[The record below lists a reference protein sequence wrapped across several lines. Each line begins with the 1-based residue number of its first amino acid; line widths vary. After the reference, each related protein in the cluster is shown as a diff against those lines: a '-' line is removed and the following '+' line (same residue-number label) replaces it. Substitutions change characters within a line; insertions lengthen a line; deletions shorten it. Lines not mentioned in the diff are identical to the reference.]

1 MLYSSGYK
9 IVETCFCAASAAQEV
24 DLLVGGCLYV
34 PNLKKVNTSSS
45 GEQIWAV
52 ADHIQLELIRL
63 LSSAMQIVLPPDVEA
78 LVQRQL
84 TSGKYKSALEV
95 ILAGVQ
101 LLEQQED
108 IYKGRLQELQ
118 QEARIGWEASQRGEV
133 VDGTAAMAQ
142 IRANLRS
149 RYGTSEL

>member
-1 MLYSSGYK
+1 M
-9 IVETCFCAASAAQEV
+9 F
-24 DLLVGGCLYV
+24 VGGLLNE

-52 ADHIQLELIRL
+52 ADHTQLELL
-63 LSSAMQIVLPPDVEA
+63 LLFPSAMQIVLPPDVEA

-84 TSGKYKSALEV
+84 TIGKYKSALEV
-95 ILAGVQ
+95 ILAGIQ

-108 IYKGRLQELQ
+108 MYQGRLQELQ

-133 VDGTAAMAQ
+133 VDGTTAMAQ
-142 IRANLRS
+142 IQANLRS
-149 RYGTSEL
+149 RYGSSES

>member
-1 MLYSSGYK
+1 
-9 IVETCFCAASAAQEV
+9 
-24 DLLVGGCLYV
+24 
-34 PNLKKVNTSSS
+34 
-45 GEQIWAV
+45 
-52 ADHIQLELIRL
+52 
-63 LSSAMQIVLPPDVEA
+63 MQIVLPPDLEA

-108 IYKGRLQELQ
+108 IYEGRLQELQ

-149 RYGTSEL
+149 RYGTSES

>member
-1 MLYSSGYK
+1 
-9 IVETCFCAASAAQEV
+9 
-24 DLLVGGCLYV
+24 
-34 PNLKKVNTSSS
+34 
-45 GEQIWAV
+45 
-52 ADHIQLELIRL
+52 
-63 LSSAMQIVLPPDVEA
+63 MQIVLPPEVEA

-108 IYKGRLQELQ
+108 MYQGRLPELQ
-118 QEARIGWEASQRGEV
+118 REAQIGREASQRGEV
-133 VDGTAAMAQ
+133 VDGTAAMAK

-149 RYGTSEL
+149 RYGTSES

>member
-1 MLYSSGYK
+1 
-9 IVETCFCAASAAQEV
+9 
-24 DLLVGGCLYV
+24 
-34 PNLKKVNTSSS
+34 
-45 GEQIWAV
+45 
-52 ADHIQLELIRL
+52 
-63 LSSAMQIVLPPDVEA
+63 MQIVLPPDVEA

-108 IYKGRLQELQ
+108 MYQGRLQELQ

-133 VDGTAAMAQ
+133 VDGTTAMEQ

-149 RYGTSEL
+149 RYGSSES